1 MSGGTPT
8 TTLSPAHGE
17 AGTEPSPTAK
27 SPLFR
32 RPESWPEIRFVADA
46 LRTETVGGLL
56 LIGATVV
63 ALVWANSPWRESYE
77 AVKST
82 VVGPAALHLDLDL
95 ATWAADGL
103 LAVFFFVV
111 GLELK
116 RELTEGDLRDPRRAV
131 VPVIAALGGVAVPA
145 LLYVLVNLGPEGSL
159 DGWAIP
165 TATDI
170 AFALAVLA
178 VLGSHLPAGL
188 RSFLLTLAVVDDL
201 VAILIIAVFFTAT
214 VDLAALAGAL
224 ACVAGFG
231 WLGRRRR
238 PPWILAA
245 VVGVAAWVLMHDSGV
260 HATIAGVLLGVAVP
274 LHGKA
279 GEPMIEDL
287 EHRWRPLSAG
297 VAVPLF
303 ALLTAGVT
311 FVGGPGLL
319 ETMADPVAI
328 GILAGLVVGKP
339 VGIMVATR
347 LTASLTRARLDA
359 GITWSDMT
367 GLSMVAGIGFTVSLL
382 VSELAFGDT
391 ARIDGVKLAVLT
403 ASFAAALL
411 GAVVLRQRNSF
422 YRTIAESEASD
433 LGDDGPG
440 V

>member
-1 MSGGTPT
+1 MHILDLMVGPELRDINNYPLAGHT
-8 TTLSPAHGE
+8 GE

-63 ALVWANSPWRESYE
+63 ALIWANSPWRESYE
-77 AVKST
+77 ALKST

-131 VPVIAALGGVAVPA
+131 VPVIAALGGVAIPA

-201 VAILIIAVFFTAT
+201 VAILIIAVFFTAA

-224 ACVAGFG
+224 GLRGRFRLAGPTAAPA
-231 WLGRRRR
+231 LDPRRSRRGRRLGVDARLRR
-238 PPWILAA
+238 PR
-245 VVGVAAWVLMHDSGV
+245 H
-260 HATIAGVLLGVAVP
+260 
-274 LHGKA
+274 
-279 GEPMIEDL
+279 
-287 EHRWRPLSAG
+287 HRRSPARSRR
-297 VAVPLF
+297 
-303 ALLTAGVT
+303 
-311 FVGGPGLL
+311 
-319 ETMADPVAI
+319 PVA
-328 GILAGLVVGKP
+328 
-339 VGIMVATR
+339 
-347 LTASLTRARLDA
+347 
-359 GITWSDMT
+359 
-367 GLSMVAGIGFTVSLL
+367 
-382 VSELAFGDT
+382 
-391 ARIDGVKLAVLT
+391 
-403 ASFAAALL
+403 
-411 GAVVLRQRNSF
+411 RQGR
-422 YRTIAESEASD
+422 
-433 LGDDGPG
+433 
-440 V
+440 